1 MTEIS
6 VHPLLKHS
14 QIFYEFITIK
24 EDKDFIKKK
33 DEYSKINFPKKAE
46 DIKTLSGE
54 LNITINYDKEQYA
67 EKIKQIA
74 ETNEDMMKRLIKE
87 YKYLNNQLQNVV
99 LKIQKINQIW
109 EEFYQK
115 SYINYE
121 GEIIQGVYQ
130 SFSNFMNDWTKLYQS
145 QINLI
150 NVKIREYFRYMKN
163 EYHTIKDFYILYD
176 NARNTYKKSNHKLM
190 ETKERLFEE
199 KKIDEW
205 GLDKEDLENKILL
218 FRDKDLSMEKMLPEE
233 TQKVK
238 DKKMMYGTYLNSL
251 IDEYDHIKNL
261 NGKRH
266 KDNAVNFIKDM
277 SSNIITFHVSLNGLI
292 GFIDTLKEDLFN

>member
-1 MTEIS
+1 
-6 VHPLLKHS
+6 
-14 QIFYEFITIK
+14 
-24 EDKDFIKKK
+24 
-33 DEYSKINFPKKAE
+33 
-46 DIKTLSGE
+46 
-54 LNITINYDKEQYA
+54 
-67 EKIKQIA
+67 
-74 ETNEDMMKRLIKE
+74 MMKRLIKE

-99 LKIQKINQIW
+99 LKIQKINKIW

-115 SYINYE
+115 SYKNYE

-176 NARNTYKKSNHKLM
+176 NAKNTYKKSNNKLM

>member
-99 LKIQKINQIW
+99 LKIQKINKIW

-115 SYINYE
+115 SYKNYE

-176 NARNTYKKSNHKLM
+176 NAKNTYKKSNNKLM

-218 FRDKDLSMEKMLPEE
+218 FRDKDLSIEKMLPEE

>member
-99 LKIQKINQIW
+99 LTIQKINKIW

-176 NARNTYKKSNHKLM
+176 NAKNTYKKSNNKLM

>member
-99 LKIQKINQIW
+99 LKIQKINKIW

-115 SYINYE
+115 SYKNYE

-176 NARNTYKKSNHKLM
+176 NAKNTYKKSNHKLM